1 MALNNKGKYMIT
13 KITTN
18 TISPPQKKYSIQK
31 QPSFGARFKPETIT
45 NTNIGSQLNG
55 YIGNIQV
62 RTPDGL
68 TPILKVFK
76 SAANNNEEYRVL
88 DKANNLIGS
97 IELKICKDDRTYY
110 RPEGDTSHVFV
121 KNLKNYSTPKTPYH
135 NKKLQQYKDIGT
147 RLMQIALKRSQ
158 EADCFGNIKLI
169 AKGESKPFYEKI
181 IGMQEEFPVGSP
193 ARRFNNPNTMYL
205 PEESK
210 GFLRNLQGGL

>member
-1 MALNNKGKYMIT
+1 MNNIT
-13 KITTN
+13 AINKN
-18 TISPPQKKYSIQK
+18 QLPKRCSLPK
-31 QPSFGARFKPETIT
+31 QPSFGARFKLETIT

-76 SAANNNEEYRVL
+76 SVANNNEEYRVL

-121 KNLKNYSTPKTPYH
+121 KDLKNYSTPKTPYH
-135 NKKLQQYKDIGT
+135 NKKLQQYKV
-147 RLMQIALKRSQ
+147 
-158 EADCFGNIKLI
+158 IKM
-169 AKGESKPFYEKI
+169 K
-181 IGMQEEFPVGSP
+181 EEFPIGSP

-205 PEESK
+205 PEASK
-210 GFLRNLQGGL
+210 IHLEKLQGGL